1 MPNLKINNLS
11 IETLKGRKLLE
22 DFSFTLN
29 SKDKIALIG
38 EEGNGKSTILK
49 IIAGVDVSDYV
60 SYSGS
65 IVSNGKIGFLSQ
77 KIQDEY
83 LKYKTIDYIGEDIDY
98 NRLYSLL
105 IKLDVADELIED
117 RMVDTLSGGEKVKL
131 SLLKVL
137 YHEPDILLLDEPTN
151 DLDLKTLIW
160 LEEFI
165 KDSKLPILFV
175 SHDEKLL
182 ENCSTGILHLE
193 QFKHKSESKIIFSG
207 TNYSE
212 YFKYR
217 QDFIAKNNMVAKKEK
232 QELNKQLERYRQ
244 IYQKV
249 DHEQRTISRGDPHG
263 GQLLK
268 KKMHA
273 LKSQEDKLEIRKE
286 NVTQKYE
293 PEEAIDIFF
302 ENIEIN
308 SNKVIID
315 TKINLLSINN
325 KVLSNNIELFVRAKE
340 KVCIIGD
347 NGTGKSTLL
356 KTIHKTLINRNDI
369 KLGYM
374 PQNYYEVMDYNL
386 TPVEYLMIDREYSQ
400 RSKVQSYLG
409 SLRFTTEEMEH
420 KILEL
425 SEGQK
430 CKILLVKMILD
441 EDNVLLLDEP
451 SRNLSPL
458 SNPVLRNILNNYN
471 GCIISVSHD
480 RKFIEEVIDTVYEL
494 SCDGLRKID

>member
-1 MPNLKINNLS
+1 M
-11 IETLKGRKLLE
+11 
-22 DFSFTLN
+22 
-29 SKDKIALIG
+29 
-38 EEGNGKSTILK
+38 
-49 IIAGVDVSDYV
+49 
-60 SYSGS
+60 
-65 IVSNGKIGFLSQ
+65 
-77 KIQDEY
+77 
-83 LKYKTIDYIGEDIDY
+83 
-98 NRLYSLL
+98 
-105 IKLDVADELIED
+105 
-117 RMVDTLSGGEKVKL
+117 
-131 SLLKVL
+131 
-137 YHEPDILLLDEPTN
+137 
-151 DLDLKTLIW
+151 
-160 LEEFI
+160 
-165 KDSKLPILFV
+165 
-175 SHDEKLL
+175 
-182 ENCSTGILHLE
+182 
-193 QFKHKSESKIIFSG
+193 
-207 TNYSE
+207 
-212 YFKYR
+212 
-217 QDFIAKNNMVAKKEK
+217 AKKEK

-273 LKSQEDKLEIRKE
+273 LKSQEDKLEIKKE
-286 NVTQKYE
+286 NMTQKYE

-302 ENIEIN
+302 ENVEIN
-308 SNKVIID
+308 PNKVIID
-315 TKINLLSINN
+315 TKINQLSIDD

-347 NGTGKSTLL
+347 NGAGKSTLL